1 MILEVKDI
9 TKKFGDNE
17 VLHGVSFQVESGK
30 ALGLLG
36 RNGAGKTT
44 TIRIIMDVFRA
55 NSGELYLDGRKFNQ
69 KDVQIGYLP
78 EERGLYPKKTC
89 LEQLVYLGRIRGVSK
104 QTATANAKKWLKRL
118 EVSEYENRKLET
130 LSKGNQQKVQLAS
143 TLVCDPDIV
152 ILDEPFSGLDPVN
165 SRILQDVVRE
175 LINDNK
181 IVIFSSHQ
189 MSYVEEF
196 CEDIAIINKGEVV
209 LSGNLNEIKTRFGE
223 NQLVISARNLNR
235 DELEKLVNKSLS
247 DIINVTGKT
256 KEEIIV
262 RANSGVARK
271 NILNR
276 LLELDVDIERF
287 ETYKPSLNDIFVSQ
301 VGEEETEE
309 KKAGEQ
315 A

>member
-235 DELEKLVNKSLS
+235 DELENLVNKSLS

-315 A
+315 V